1 MIEVSDDM
9 RKALQFIKDFR
20 ITTSEWL
27 KNGKSA
33 SGHPNTWTHMRM
45 SGPEASITIT
55 SETQKAI
62 RTLVE
67 VGPIGHSIYALND
80 EGRAALKREA
90 DNGI

>member
-1 MIEVSDDM
+1 MSGITEDMI
-9 RKALQFIKDFR
+9 KALRFIRDFR

-62 RTLVE
+62 RPLVE

-80 EGRAALKREA
+80 AGRAALKQ
-90 DNGI
+90 DNS